1 MVSHGDGGGGD
12 GDDDAGWGTLQT
24 LPPEFSRNP
33 LTRVNCEQMG
43 ETDEGV
49 RILPI
54 GN

>member
-1 MVSHGDGGGGD
+1 MVSHGD
-12 GDDDAGWGTLQT
+12 DDDDDDGRGTLQT
-24 LPPEFSRNP
+24 LPPEFSSNP

-43 ETDEGV
+43 EMDEGV